1 MRFFVGSLALSLG
14 MIWPSLADASCGLDQ
29 CPSDWVDGRESTTTL
44 TSMTRY
50 TGVADGFYIEEFVG
64 LRRALPWN
72 LRAGFA
78 LPVLHV
84 EQAGSSYSGLGNLV
98 AVVDYVP
105 FAKSARGYALGIQAE
120 LPTASAPQLGD
131 GHMVALPYARGWY
144 GSKSWDVRVQLG
156 WGYTLEGGD
165 HHHHHHGHSGSH
177 DESEA
182 VSWVNPHSDSE
193 LLSRGS
199 FGFMVYSNTTLR
211 AGFDA
216 VVELGSG
223 DQLFQGTFGA
233 EYQGQQLTIAVVG
246 EVPMTKLRRHDN
258 RARLTLGWRL

>member
-1 MRFFVGSLALSLG
+1 MRFFVGLLVLSLG
-14 MIWPSLADASCGLDQ
+14 IIWPSLADASCGLDQ
-29 CPSDWVDGRESTTTL
+29 CPSDWVDGRDSTTTL

-98 AVVDYVP
+98 AVLDYVP

-131 GHMVALPYARGWY
+131 GHMVALPYARAWY
-144 GSKSWDVRVQLG
+144 RSKSWDARVQFG

-165 HHHHHHGHSGSH
+165 HHHHHHGHS
-177 DESEA
+177 A
-182 VSWVNPHSDSE
+182 RMMNPKRFLVNPHSDSE
-193 LLSRGS
+193 LIPVA
-199 FGFMVYSNTTLR
+199 GFMVYSNTTLR

-223 DQLFQGTFGA
+223 
-233 EYQGQQLTIAVVG
+233 VS
-246 EVPMTKLRRHDN
+246 
-258 RARLTLGWRL
+258 